1 MNLVS
6 ISTRGMPAMPMTCSG
21 SKRVNTVVGISGKAS
36 LASCTT
42 LMPPHGLSADRPAAP
57 LPGVVAGMALIGLRR

>member
-1 MNLVS
+1 
-6 ISTRGMPAMPMTCSG
+6 MPMTCSG
-21 SKRVNTVVGISGKAS
+21 SKRVNAVVGISGKAS

-57 LPGVVAGMALIGLRR
+57 LPVHTEDLIRV